1 MDRLS
6 SELRHDIDAL
16 IGAGLNREHVDELAA
31 RIEAELPELVVAVR
45 NVQRPFGE
53 VRVIFLV
60 ARISENRDLA
70 SNINARYTVESVTIS
85 GIDGCRWRVC
95 RLFVVATG
103 REPGVL

>member
-60 ARISENRDLA
+60 ARINENRDLA